1 MRGDLNVANDLT
13 YFKRNAVNY
22 YGVFDSQF
30 DEGNPYT
37 DILTDVRRKYYESG
51 LRTQKHR
58 FMKKTEDGSNYKYNY
73 TLNEDFVLKWKVFN
87 EAHIVERVI
96 VSKED
101 SYRVEI
107 RDRTGKVL
115 KKCIYFGIYHN
126 WVKTKYFV
134 EGKDKPEVELVYW
147 DEKGVAVILKYTA
160 DGDDRYPEVLY
171 PCSVVEDKELFA
183 KITERLGVP
192 EVFSL
197 CSNGLVYFA
206 EKSISRQWN
215 RFCADPGLLDKTTKN
230 KNTVR
235 NDMDKT
241 AEFDPIKDKPK
252 LKPTEPRKRIDL
264 TQTYDVIVPNV
275 VQADS
280 VVINKKN
287 ENSPKKEEPVSTVT
301 SRNVGLDT
309 DEIDLSRNDG
319 SRNSEQIKVKLHSDS
334 LRDIPNKA
342 SEEKSKSK
350 KNVDVFEYLNEP
362 DNEPNAEEEENIEPD
377 AGERRTLAIDDDDD
391 DDDNRI
397 LDRSGAAG
405 NEPPHIFEDTRQYN
419 SVKARDNV
427 SSNPFAEYSVDEND
441 EDTLESIA
449 RSTNEKTLEDLQQV
463 FENKHNSE
471 DSRVDISKK
480 ENNKQPSSHSNVS
493 NLSDSFKNIGY
504 TGGMSISP
512 DKIIKISDD
521 EVYYYYGGL
530 NNSRKRNGHGRTAMK
545 NGMTAYDGGYQN
557 DLRNGFGVYY
567 YRNGKICYVGDW
579 KDNHRHGV
587 GISFTHK
594 GRSMYV
600 GGWENDCPIGMGAK
614 FDENGNLTFA
624 GRYENGSREGIG
636 MVYNPNDGGV
646 FVSCWD
652 NDKLSDR
659 GTVFDSMGNL
669 VYNGSWKHGT
679 RNGMGTQYDKK
690 GLVVYSGEWK
700 DGKYHGEGSLNLSN
714 GYKIVGQFVMG
725 KVEGYAVVTTKKGK
739 KLYEGNWKNNRYNGE
754 GKLYNMRN
762 GSWCQGTF
770 ANGNPVGVLSGYNQD
785 GEKVYEGEWLNGKY
799 HGSGVFFENDEKVY
813 EGEWDNGI
821 KSGSGR
827 EYKDGKCVYTGNF
840 KNNMR
845 SGFGTSYDSDGQ
857 INYSGLWSDN
867 CYDGI
872 GVLYVS
878 GKPKFVGNFLMGM
891 LNGRVNEIN
900 DGIVVKECIYKDGEC
915 NYMREYT
922 DDGLTLKYEGHVK
935 DGNYEGMGCRFSA
948 YGEKYFEGIFKNNE
962 PFKNMKVR
970 LKKLDKLV
978 YSDELSR
985 CEYNKFIKGPN
996 YVVEQDYRGGAYSGL
1011 LVKGKPSGKGT
1022 IIYTDHGYTGS
1033 FTDGAACG
1041 LGVIY
1046 EWDGSEIK
1054 GTFSKNANENT
1065 TEIKLANGITY
1076 YLINP

>member
-1 MRGDLNVANDLT
+1 MANDLT

-22 YGVFDSQF
+22 YGVFDSEF
-30 DEGNPYT
+30 DKGNPYS
-37 DILTDVRRKYYESG
+37 DILTDVRKRYYESG
-51 LRTQKHR
+51 LRTQKNK
-58 FMKKTEDGSNYKYNY
+58 FVKKTEDGVYRYNY
-73 TLNEDFVLKWKVFN
+73 TLNEDMVLKWKVFN

-107 RDRTGKVL
+107 RDRTGKTL
-115 KKCIYFGIYHN
+115 KKCIYFGLYHN

-134 EGKDKPEVELVYW
+134 EGKEQPEVELVYW

-171 PCSVVEDKELFA
+171 PCTVVNDKALLA
-183 KITERLGVP
+183 GITDKLGVP
-192 EVFSL
+192 EVSSL

-206 EKSISRQWN
+206 EKSVSRQWN
-215 RFCADPGLLDKTTKN
+215 RYCANPKLLDDAPKN
-230 KNTVR
+230 KNTAR

-241 AEFDPIKDKPK
+241 TEFDPIKDKPK
-252 LKPTEPRKRIDL
+252 LKPAEPRKRIDL
-264 TQTYDVIVPNV
+264 TQTYDVIIPNA

-280 VVINKKN
+280 VVINKN
-287 ENSPKKEEPVSTVT
+287 NGNSPKKEETASNVP
-301 SRNVGLDT
+301 SRPLGTDT
-309 DEIDLSRNDG
+309 GEINLSQNAV
-319 SRNSEQIKVKLHSDS
+319 NKPNEQITVKLHSDS
-334 LRDIPNKA
+334 LRDIP
-342 SEEKSKSK
+342 EKSSEANSAPK

-362 DNEPNAEEEENIEPD
+362 DNETDTEEEEDIKPD
-377 AGERRTLAIDDDDD
+377 TSGRRTYDIDDDDD
-391 DDDNRI
+391 DDDNRV
-397 LDRSGAAG
+397 LDRTAAAG
-405 NEPPHIFEDTRQYN
+405 NEPPHIFDVAGQSY
-419 SVKARDNV
+419 SYSKARDTV
-427 SSNPFAEYSVDEND
+427 AGSNPFEEYSD
-441 EDTLESIA
+441 EDDETVESITA
-449 RSTNEKTLEDLQQV
+449 QSANDKTLEDLQQTFQNSV
-463 FENKHNSE
+463 SE
-471 DSRVDISKK
+471 DKPVSLSKSDDSKK
-480 ENNKQPSSHSNVS
+480 PANYSNIS
-493 NLSDSFKNIGY
+493 NLSESFKNIGY
-504 TGGMSISP
+504 TGGIGNIP
-512 DKIIKISDD
+512 DKIIRISDE

-530 NNSRKRNGHGRTAMK
+530 NNSRKRDGHGRTAMK

-579 KDNHRHGV
+579 KDNHRNGV
-587 GISFTHK
+587 GISFNHK
-594 GRSMYV
+594 DRSMYV

-624 GRYENGSREGIG
+624 GRYENGTREGIG

-669 VYNGSWKHGT
+669 VYNGSWKRGT

-700 DGKYHGEGSLNLSN
+700 DGKYNGEGSLNLSN

-739 KLYEGNWKNNRYNGE
+739 KLYEGSWKNNRYNGE

-785 GEKVYEGEWLNGKY
+785 GEKIYEGEWLNGKY
-799 HGSGVFFENDEKVY
+799 HGSGVCYENGEKVY

-827 EYKDGKCVYTGNF
+827 EYKDGKCIYAGNF

-845 SGFGTSYDSDGQ
+845 SGFGTSYDSNGQ
-857 INYSGLWSDN
+857 IDYSGLWSDN

-872 GVLYVS
+872 GVLYFS
-878 GKPKFVGNFLMGM
+878 GKPKFAGNFLMGM
-891 LNGRVNEIN
+891 LNGRINEIN

-915 NYMREYT
+915 IYMREYT
-922 DDGLTLKYEGHVK
+922 DDGLTLKYEGHVRN
-935 DGNYEGMGCRFSA
+935 GSYEGMGCGFSA
-948 YGEKYFEGIFKNNE
+948 YGEKYFEGIFKKNE
-962 PFKNMKVR
+962 PFKSMKVR
-970 LKKLDKLV
+970 FKKLDKLA

-985 CEYNKFIKGPN
+985 SEYNKFIKGPN
-996 YVVEQDYRGGAYSGL
+996 YVVEQDYCGGAYSGL

-1022 IIYTDHGYTGS
+1022 IIYMDHGYTGS
-1033 FTDGAACG
+1033 FSEGAACG

-1054 GTFSKNANENT
+1054 GTFTKNASDDT
-1065 TEIKLANGITY
+1065 TEITLANGVTY
-1076 YLINP
+1076 HLIKS

>member
-1 MRGDLNVANDLT
+1 MANDLT

-22 YGVFDSQF
+22 YGVFDSEF
-30 DEGNPYT
+30 DKGNPYS
-37 DILTDVRRKYYESG
+37 DILTDVRKRYYESG
-51 LRTQKHR
+51 LRTQKNR
-58 FMKKTEDGSNYKYNY
+58 ISKRTEDGVYKYNY
-73 TLNEDFVLKWKVFN
+73 TLNEDLVLKWKVFN
-87 EAHIVERVI
+87 DAHVVERVI

-101 SYRVEI
+101 TYRVEI
-107 RDRTGKVL
+107 RDRTGKTL
-115 KKCIYFGIYHN
+115 KKCIYFGLYHN
-126 WVKTKYFV
+126 WVKTKYFTD
-134 EGKDKPEVELVYW
+134 GKEQPEVELVYW

-171 PCSVVEDKELFA
+171 PCTVVNDKTLFA
-183 KITERLGVP
+183 RITEKLGVP
-192 EVFSL
+192 EVCSL

-206 EKSISRQWN
+206 EKSVSRQWN
-215 RFCADPGLLDKTTKN
+215 RFCANPKLLDDASKN
-230 KNTVR
+230 KNTVG

-241 AEFDPIKDKPK
+241 TEFDPIKDKPK
-252 LKPTEPRKRIDL
+252 LKPTEPHKRIDL

-280 VVINKKN
+280 VVINKNNDGK
-287 ENSPKKEEPVSTVT
+287 SKGSKEVPSRKLVSDT
-301 SRNVGLDT
+301 S
-309 DEIDLSRNDG
+309 EIDLSQSTAN
-319 SRNSEQIKVKLHSDS
+319 NSGEQIKAKLHSDS
-334 LRDIPNKA
+334 LRDITENT
-342 SEEKSKSK
+342 SEKKSETK

-362 DNEPNAEEEENIEPD
+362 DEEENTEEEEELKPD
-377 AGERRTLAIDDDDD
+377 SGERKTYNIDLDDD
-391 DDDNRI
+391 DDDNRV
-397 LDRSGAAG
+397 LDRSAAAG
-405 NEPPHIFEDTRQYN
+405 NEPPHIFGSDSRQSYSHSKTKEN
-419 SVKARDNV
+419 ISGNN
-427 SSNPFAEYSVDEND
+427 NPFSEYRSEDEDND
-441 EDTLESIA
+441 EDTVDSNVENS
-449 RSTNEKTLEDLQQV
+449 NEKTIEDLEKA
-463 FENKHNSE
+463 FENKSTSDDKPVNTSKSSE
-471 DSRVDISKK
+471 SRKYT
-480 ENNKQPSSHSNVS
+480 NHSNIS
-493 NLSDSFKNIGY
+493 DLSESFKNISH
-504 TGGMSISP
+504 TGGIGNVP
-512 DKIIKISDD
+512 DKIIRISDD

-530 NNSRKRNGHGRTAMK
+530 TNSRKRDGYGRTAMK

-579 KDNHRHGV
+579 KDNHRNGV
-587 GISFTHK
+587 GISFNHK
-594 GRSMYV
+594 DRSMYV

-624 GRYENGSREGIG
+624 GRYENGTREGIG

-669 VYNGSWKHGT
+669 VYNGSWKRGT

-700 DGKYHGEGSLNLSN
+700 DGKYNGQGSLNLSN
-714 GYKIVGQFVMG
+714 GYKIVGSFVMG

-739 KLYEGNWKNNRYNGE
+739 KLYEGSWKNNRYNGE

-799 HGSGVFFENDEKVY
+799 HGSGVCFENGVKVY

-821 KSGSGR
+821 RSGSGR
-827 EYKDGKCVYTGNF
+827 EYKDGKCVYSGNF
-840 KNNMR
+840 SNNMR
-845 SGFGTSYDSDGQ
+845 SGFGTSYDSEGQ
-857 INYSGLWSDN
+857 IDYSGIWANN

-872 GVLYVS
+872 GVLYFS
-878 GKPKFVGNFLMGM
+878 GKPKFAGNFLMGM
-891 LNGRVNEIN
+891 LNGRVNEIS

-922 DDGLTLKYEGHVK
+922 DDGLTLKYEGHVR
-935 DGNYEGMGCRFSA
+935 DGGYEGMGCGFSA
-948 YGEKYFEGIFKNNE
+948 YGEKYFEGIFKKNE

-970 LKKLDKLV
+970 LKKLDKLA
-978 YSDELSR
+978 YSDELSHSD
-985 CEYNKFIKGPN
+985 YNKFIKGPN
-996 YVVEQDYRGGAYSGL
+996 YVVEQDYQGGSYSGL

-1033 FTDGAACG
+1033 FSDGVACG

-1054 GTFSKNANENT
+1054 GTFTKTADEDT
-1065 TEIKLANGITY
+1065 TEIILANGVTY
-1076 YLINP
+1076 HLRNN

>member
-1 MRGDLNVANDLT
+1 MASDLT

-22 YGVFDSQF
+22 YGVFDSKF
-30 DEGNPYT
+30 DKGNPYS
-37 DILTDVRRKYYESG
+37 DILTDVRKRYYESG
-51 LRTQKHR
+51 LRTQKNK
-58 FMKKTEDGSNYKYNY
+58 FVKKTDDGVFRYNY
-73 TLNEDFVLKWKVFN
+73 TLNEDLVLKWKVFN

-101 SYRVEI
+101 TYRVEI
-107 RDRTGKVL
+107 RDKTGKKL
-115 KKCIYFGIYHN
+115 KKCIYFGLYHN

-134 EGKDKPEVELVYW
+134 EGKEKPEVELVYW

-171 PCSVVEDKELFA
+171 PCTVVKDKVLLA
-183 KITERLGVP
+183 KITDKLGVP
-192 EVFSL
+192 EVSSL

-206 EKSISRQWN
+206 EKSVSRQWN
-215 RFCADPGLLDKTTKN
+215 RYCANPKLLDDAPKN

-241 AEFDPIKDKPK
+241 TEFDPIKDKTK
-252 LKPTEPRKRIDL
+252 LKPTEPHKRIDL
-264 TQTYDVIVPNV
+264 TQTYDVIIPNV

-280 VVINKKN
+280 VIINKNNSKIEN
-287 ENSPKKEEPVSTVT
+287 EITFSQNAANKP
-301 SRNVGLDT
+301 
-309 DEIDLSRNDG
+309 
-319 SRNSEQIKVKLHSDS
+319 KLHSDS
-334 LRDIPNKA
+334 LLDIG
-342 SEEKSKSK
+342 EEKSDEKSK
-350 KNVDVFEYLNEP
+350 QKKNIDVFEYLNEP
-362 DNEPNAEEEENIEPD
+362 DNDTSAEEEEVVSADKSEHITYD
-377 AGERRTLAIDDDDD
+377 IDDDEE
-391 DDDNRI
+391 DDDNRV
-397 LDRSGAAG
+397 LDRTDAAG
-405 NEPPHIFEDTRQYN
+405 NEPPHIFESAGQNYGYG
-419 SVKARDNV
+419 KLRDNAV
-427 SSNPFAEYSVDEND
+427 DSNPFAEYGREDDDEEDSD
-441 EDTLESIA
+441 EIAGSIA
-449 RSTNEKTLEDLQQV
+449 QSDSDKTFENLQQS
-463 FENKHNSE
+463 FTDDDSE
-471 DSRVDISKK
+471 DKSVNISKTSGSK
-480 ENNKQPSSHSNVS
+480 KSANHSNIS
-493 NLSDSFKNIGY
+493 DLSESFKNIGY
-504 TGGMSISP
+504 TGGIGNVP
-512 DKIIKISDD
+512 DKIIRISDE

-530 NNSRKRNGHGRTAMK
+530 NNSRKRDGHGRTAMK

-579 KDNHRHGV
+579 KDNHRNGV
-587 GISFTHK
+587 GISFNHQD
-594 GRSMYV
+594 RSMYV

-624 GRYENGSREGIG
+624 GRYENGTREGIG

-652 NDKLSDR
+652 NDKLSNR

-669 VYNGSWKHGT
+669 VYNGSWKKGT

-700 DGKYHGEGSLNLSN
+700 DGKYNGEGSLNLSN

-770 ANGNPVGVLSGYNQD
+770 ANGNPVGILSGYNQD
-785 GEKVYEGEWLNGKY
+785 GEKIYEGEWLNGKY
-799 HGSGVFFENDEKVY
+799 HGSGVCYENGEKVY

-821 KSGSGR
+821 KSGNGR

-845 SGFGTSYDSDGQ
+845 NGFGTSYDSEGQ
-857 INYSGLWSDN
+857 IDYSGLWSDN

-872 GVLYVS
+872 GVLYFA
-878 GKPKFVGNFLMGM
+878 GKPKFAGNFFMGT
-891 LNGRVNEIN
+891 LNGRINEIN
-900 DGIVVKECIYKDGEC
+900 DGTVVKECIYKDGEC
-915 NYMREYT
+915 IYMREYT
-922 DDGLTLKYEGHVK
+922 HDGLTLKYEGHVK
-935 DGNYEGMGCRFSA
+935 DGNYEGMGCGFSA
-948 YGEKYFEGIFKNNE
+948 YGEKYFEGIFKKNE
-962 PFKNMKVR
+962 PFKSMKVR
-970 LKKLDKLV
+970 FKKLDKLA

-985 CEYNKFIKGPN
+985 SEYNKFIKGPN
-996 YVVEQDYRGGAYSGL
+996 YVVEQDYHGGSYSGL

-1022 IIYTDHGYTGS
+1022 IIYNDHGYTGS
-1033 FTDGAACG
+1033 FADGVACG

-1054 GTFSKNANENT
+1054 GTFTKNASDDT
-1065 TEIKLANGITY
+1065 TDITLANNITY
-1076 YLINP
+1076 HLIKS